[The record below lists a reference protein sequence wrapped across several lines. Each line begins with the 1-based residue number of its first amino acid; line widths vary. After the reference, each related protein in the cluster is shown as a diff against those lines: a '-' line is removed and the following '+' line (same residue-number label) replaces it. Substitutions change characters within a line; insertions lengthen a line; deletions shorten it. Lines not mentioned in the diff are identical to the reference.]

1 MLPGTLSS
9 LDPSLTGL
17 KPPKVP
23 KGSLYPPGL
32 LRISFNMYSLCQTL
46 LLLSACASQFVDAR
60 AVGHQAQAQA
70 QARACT
76 ASGSFRVN
84 QIPVRRV
91 NGTNAL
97 MAYAKVLRKYA
108 HHADSTDDIMTKAGV
123 LAEAS
128 SVVATPFGSDTEYV
142 SPVTIGDQTFQ
153 TVIDTGS
160 SDLSVKGDHDERGL
174 R

>member
-1 MLPGTLSS
+1 
-9 LDPSLTGL
+9 
-17 KPPKVP
+17 
-23 KGSLYPPGL
+23 
-32 LRISFNMYSLCQTL
+32 
-46 LLLSACASQFVDAR
+46 
-60 AVGHQAQAQA
+60 
-70 QARACT
+70 
-76 ASGSFRVN
+76 
-84 QIPVRRV
+84 
-91 NGTNAL
+91 

-108 HHADSTDDIMTKAGV
+108 HHADSADDILTKAGV

-153 TVIDTGS
+153 IIIDTGS